1 MRWAGTGLPVGMCR
15 MEENNVYPTGLIFNM
30 TGT

>member
-1 MRWAGTGLPVGMCR
+1 MAGTGLPVQLCR
-15 MEENNVYPTGLIFNM
+15 MEENNVYPTGLILNM